1 MEISGFEWDTS
12 NRTHIAKHNVLTDEA
27 EEVFLAKY
35 FLCKTH
41 SGRYVAYGQSLYGR
55 YLFIVFEKLKG
66 NVIRIIT
73 ARDMTDKEK
82 IFYRRIR
89 K

>member
-1 MEISGFEWDTS
+1 MEIFGFEWDQS
-12 NRTHIAKHNVLTDEA
+12 NRTHIAQHNILPDEA
-27 EEVFLAKY
+27 EEIFLEKY
-35 FLCKTH
+35 FLRRTH
-41 SGRYVAYGQSLYGR
+41 SGRYVVYGQSLYGR

-66 NVIRIIT
+66 NAIRVIT